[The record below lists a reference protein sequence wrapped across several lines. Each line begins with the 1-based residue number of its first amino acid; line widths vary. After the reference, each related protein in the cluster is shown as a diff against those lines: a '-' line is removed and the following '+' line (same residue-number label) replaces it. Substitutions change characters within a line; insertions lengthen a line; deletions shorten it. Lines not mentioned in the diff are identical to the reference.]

1 MPSFFSQGMLGERID
16 RAINVVSIQ
25 RIMRGPAVSFLG
37 VGFGGAGR
45 GEVLGGAASGEWT
58 GCCARRVD
66 GVLRTASVRITLS
79 PPASVVVLLMSD
91 FLGFY
96 C

>member
-1 MPSFFSQGMLGERID
+1 M
-16 RAINVVSIQ
+16 
-25 RIMRGPAVSFLG
+25 
-37 VGFGGAGR
+37 

-58 GCCARRVD
+58 GFCARRVD